1 MTRSKNVFHIAEE
14 ETYQDGQVIF
24 KEGSSGDWV
33 YFIVSG
39 SVEIYK
45 NVEDKKFTITKL
57 EAGEVFGELGFIGG
71 IKRTA
76 TAQAIGE
83 TTLGLIDREFLDRE
97 FNQIS
102 GQLRSIIEIITVR
115 FKQMLERACDFT
127 RRGEPRV
134 PKALSLVFK
143 DRQAV
148 VQAYSA
154 NMSTSGLF
162 IKTESPLKPG
172 SIFPLQLQL
181 PGVKDPLQI
190 KGEVIWARRRDASR
204 PDRPAGM
211 GVKFREISKRDHQLL
226 KDCLTSGKNVDKT
239 LKLHKI

>member
-24 KEGSSGDWV
+24 KEGSAGDWV

-45 NVEDKKFTITKL
+45 NVEDKKFTITIL
-57 EAGEVFGELGFIGG
+57 ESGEVFGELGFIGG

-76 TAQAIGE
+76 TAQAVGE
-83 TTLGLIDREFLDRE
+83 TTLGIIDREFLDRE

-143 DRQAV
+143 DRQAFI
-148 VQAYSA
+148 QAYSS

-162 IKTESPLKPG
+162 IKTENPLKPG
-172 SIFPLQLQL
+172 SIFPLKLQL
-181 PGVKDPLQI
+181 PDVKDPLQI
-190 KGEVIWARRRDASR
+190 KGEVVWARRRDDSR
-204 PDRPAGM
+204 PDRPPGM
-211 GVKFREISKRDHQLL
+211 GVKFREISKSDHQLL
-226 KDCLTSGKNVDKT
+226 KACLTSGKTVDKT